1 MALFG
6 NGNFFLSE
14 LCIFIACSELVP
26 GIEHPLILMEF
37 PHREGM
43 QVYNTEQKSM
53 FSKMLRNNSVLNK
66 KEIMRLRRSL
76 FLGEGVINL

>member
-1 MALFG
+1 
-6 NGNFFLSE
+6 
-14 LCIFIACSELVP
+14 
-26 GIEHPLILMEF
+26 MEF

-53 FSKMLRNNSVLNK
+53 FSKMLGNNSVLNK